1 MILKNDF
8 LEVELSEYGATIVS
22 IIVEDKYGK
31 KTDVVLGYDTLD
43 KYKRQT
49 KYIGA
54 TVGRCCNRIK
64 NGKIKVK
71 NKIYQLNCNDGEN
84 HLHGGNIG
92 FDKKFWQSNRT
103 DNSVEFFYHSP
114 DGEENYPGNLNITV
128 TYTLKNNSLIIN
140 HYAITD
146 KETICNL
153 TNHTYF
159 NLNGKGDVLGQKV
172 QIFSNNYTENDKY
185 SIPTGNINS
194 VTNTVMDFR
203 RPKAIGKDINSDFYQ
218 VKNSKGFD
226 NNWIIKNFNGE
237 IKKAAR
243 AFSEESGIE
252 LEIYTNLPGIQF
264 YSGNY
269 LDGAEVGK
277 YGIPIK
283 NNSGFCLEC
292 QHFPNLLAYKNFPQP
307 YLKAGEVYDKTIE
320 YRFKHLYP

>member
-269 LDGAEVGK
+269 LNGAEVGK

-283 NNSGFCLEC
+283 NHSGFCLEC